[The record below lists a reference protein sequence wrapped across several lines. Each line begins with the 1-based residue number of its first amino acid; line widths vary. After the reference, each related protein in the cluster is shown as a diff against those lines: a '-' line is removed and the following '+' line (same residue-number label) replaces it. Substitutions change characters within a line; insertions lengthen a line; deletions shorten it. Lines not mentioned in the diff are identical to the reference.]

1 MIFTPTRLAG
11 AFIID
16 LEARHDERGFFARVW
31 CAREYAE
38 HGLET
43 RLVQASVS
51 FTERRGM
58 LRGMHYQVPPHEE
71 VKVVR
76 CTRGAIYDVIVDV
89 RPESPTYLQHVGVE
103 LTAANHRQLYIP
115 KGFAHGF
122 QTLEDGCEV
131 SYQMSEFYAPDAQ
144 RGMRWND
151 PSLGIT
157 WPVANPIV
165 NDRDRGYPDL
175 TPAPRAAR

>member
-11 AFIID
+11 AYIID

-43 RLVQASVS
+43 RFVQASVS
-51 FTERRGM
+51 VTERRGM
-58 LRGMHYQVPPHEE
+58 LRGMHYQVAPHEE

-89 RPESPTYLQHVGVE
+89 RPDSPTYLWHVGVE
-103 LTAANHRQLYIP
+103 LTAANHRQVYIP

-131 SYQMSEFYAPDAQ
+131 TYQMSEFYAPDAQ

-151 PSLGIT
+151 PSLDIT

-175 TPAPRAAR
+175 TSRAAR